1 MVYTIYVH
9 TSERIRSI
17 IQKHKLEFFLQ
28 KTLEKTIR
36 KLITLSMVLLFLTV
50 LDSTLPT
57 YLCSP
62 KIAQDQFHCSCKD
75 LQMFWKFLQ
84 RGLPFLGNEAMP
96 ILDSH
101 N

>member
-9 TSERIRSI
+9 TSERSRSI

-50 LDSTLPT
+50 SWILP
-57 YLCSP
+57 YLHT
-62 KIAQDQFHCSCKD
+62 FVH
-75 LQMFWKFLQ
+75 L
-84 RGLPFLGNEAMP
+84 R
-96 ILDSH
+96 
-101 N
+101 